1 MTNSADNRLLNVR
14 VEEIEN
20 AIISSIKKAE
30 PLIRADQM
38 RKDADWLEGKGDWYD
53 LQCDDCGIAYANRAC
68 ERAAKQ
74 LREKA
79 ND

>member
-20 AIISSIKKAE
+20 GIISGIKKAE

-38 RKDADWLEGKGDWYD
+38 RKDADWLEDKAKHDTNKTAA
-53 LQCDDCGIAYANRAC
+53 LITREN
-68 ERAAKQ
+68 AKQ